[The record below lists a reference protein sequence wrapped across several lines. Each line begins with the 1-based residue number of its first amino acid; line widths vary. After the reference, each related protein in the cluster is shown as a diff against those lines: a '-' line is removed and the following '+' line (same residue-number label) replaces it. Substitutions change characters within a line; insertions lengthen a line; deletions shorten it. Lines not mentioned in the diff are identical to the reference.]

1 MIYPTKGTVGYD
13 GTNYL
18 RGYIRN
24 FNISMGTKENSY
36 NARYNKVN
44 DNNTVVL
51 IDSMTATFQAYNE
64 RTEAV
69 ITDAKISNKPPPN
82 FFNIC

>member
-1 MIYPTKGTVGYD
+1 
-13 GTNYL
+13 
-18 RGYIRN
+18 
-24 FNISMGTKENSY
+24 MGTKENSY

-69 ITDAKISNKPPPN
+69 ITDATISNKPPPS
-82 FFNIC
+82 FFKIC